1 MISCLKKSYQIL
13 GMTISDVS
21 QEQAQELKD
30 GPDGWSI
37 LEIMCHVRDFQ
48 EIFMTRATRMLNED
62 MPILV
67 PVDAAAR
74 EAMVVERAYANQ
86 DLFATYHD
94 YVTTRKHF
102 IELLS
107 NIEDSQLDRRG
118 IHPVTGEVDVTTPL
132 FHTILHDAD
141 HTEQIARVL
150 GKVLPNLGD

>member
-74 EAMVVERAYANQ
+74 EAMV
-86 DLFATYHD
+86 
-94 YVTTRKHF
+94 
-102 IELLS
+102 
-107 NIEDSQLDRRG
+107 
-118 IHPVTGEVDVTTPL
+118 
-132 FHTILHDAD
+132 
-141 HTEQIARVL
+141 
-150 GKVLPNLGD
+150 